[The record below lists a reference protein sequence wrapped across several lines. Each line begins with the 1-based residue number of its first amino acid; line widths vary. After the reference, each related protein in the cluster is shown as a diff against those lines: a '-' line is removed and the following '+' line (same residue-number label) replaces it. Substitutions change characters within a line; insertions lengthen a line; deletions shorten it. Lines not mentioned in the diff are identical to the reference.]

1 MKVKEFENTC
11 IYCGD
16 VLPEGRTVCPKC
28 ACSEA
33 EHFQKAMSR
42 KLPQISHTEFK
53 VDDVREQSFRQGYT
67 TGFNEGMK
75 HACELKQENEW
86 LKRKI
91 IILEQQAERAVHD
104 IDSFYE

>member
-28 ACSEA
+28 AYSEA
-33 EHFQKAMSR
+33 EHFEKAMSR
-42 KLPQISHTEFK
+42 KISNTEFK
-53 VDDVREQSFRQGYT
+53 VNDAVEQAFRQGYT
-67 TGFNEGMK
+67 TGFTEGMK
-75 HACELKQENEW
+75 AACEIKQENER
-86 LKRKI
+86 LKRRI